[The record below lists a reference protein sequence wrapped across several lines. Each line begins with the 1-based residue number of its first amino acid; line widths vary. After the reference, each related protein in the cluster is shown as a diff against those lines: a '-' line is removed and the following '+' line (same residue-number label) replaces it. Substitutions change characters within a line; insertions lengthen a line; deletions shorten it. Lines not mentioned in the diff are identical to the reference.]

1 MSSISGFANKELFE
15 ELEKILL
22 ASDESHK
29 DPKEWERGMRV
40 ISELVCTPRQIIPL
54 LVFFVHFI
62 SKYLYVFDTDVWN
75 AISHSL
81 KNSIDAFESN
91 TDESMTHCLCHYL
104 AKLFVICALCPK
116 KQHADFFKRVAY
128 LEYVQPQIESLTYEN
143 WLIVGFDRYIQTSH
157 EDGLTTLGKKKMCV
171 FLFALERRNKTL
183 LHAVLHD
190 LLSPGSCYVQT
201 SRYDTVNKD
210 KDILWLVWNGFLRYV
225 HLKCKDKGTVKWVRN
240 MCALSKF
247 QYRKDK
253 RKQRIHLLLISLRI
267 FLEADRSDAEQYMAK
282 IKYALPSI
290 EIDMKN
296 MVDEISEAVAIA
308 SVTHETKSTTSRKK
322 CVRKKKQVKKN
333 DETEDDELPEYLNF
347 IPLRL

>member
-1 MSSISGFANKELFE
+1 
-15 ELEKILL
+15 
-22 ASDESHK
+22 
-29 DPKEWERGMRV
+29 
-40 ISELVCTPRQIIPL
+40 
-54 LVFFVHFI
+54 
-62 SKYLYVFDTDVWN
+62 
-75 AISHSL
+75 
-81 KNSIDAFESN
+81 
-91 TDESMTHCLCHYL
+91 
-104 AKLFVICALCPK
+104 
-116 KQHADFFKRVAY
+116 
-128 LEYVQPQIESLTYEN
+128 
-143 WLIVGFDRYIQTSH
+143 
-157 EDGLTTLGKKKMCV
+157 MCV